1 MQQKTPTT
9 DLIDSYFRDNHEELL
24 SEKNVVSELLVE
36 LAQAKKTV
44 SNKEII
50 SALIHKLE
58 VESNVVKLDAYRAA
72 LEIVLEATPDD

>member
-1 MQQKTPTT
+1 MQQKTTTT
-9 DLIDSYFRDNHEELL
+9 DLLDSYFRDNHEELL
-24 SEKNVVSELLVE
+24 SEKNVVSELVDE
-36 LAQAKKTV
+36 LAQARKNI

-58 VESNVVKLDAYRAA
+58 VENDVVKLDAYRAA